1 MGYRFL
7 GAEGGDIAGASVA
20 AAGDVDNDG
29 RADLMIGAS
38 KADGGSDQ
46 SGEAYPTSG
55 ADLAAACSD
64 LPVGPPVLAARL
76 PRHSVWAAPA
86 GWLKS

>member
-55 ADLAAACSD
+55 ADLAAACPD
-64 LPVGPPVLAARL
+64 LPVGPPALAA
-76 PRHSVWAAPA
+76 
-86 GWLKS
+86 